1 MTMEED
7 SFYGYERPDGRVG
20 VRNHVLLL
28 PTVVCSAHVA
38 SCISMA
44 VNGTTPI
51 YNQFGCA
58 QAGEDLE
65 TTVKTLIG
73 LGKNPN
79 VASVLVIA
87 LGCESTPYKDV
98 AEEIRKTGKRVEL
111 IVIQEVSGGTT
122 KAIEHGARI
131 AKKLVEEASLV
142 ERRAFKAKELTV
154 AVECGGSDWTSGI
167 ASNPAVGYAMDKLI
181 EKGGTVVFSET
192 TEIIGAEHILARR
205 ARDEEVKER
214 LLKMVARMEKRSEM
228 VGVDIRGANPSPGN
242 IAGGLTT
249 LEEKS
254 LGAIYKGGTKTLEG
268 ALEYAEDI
276 PKRAGLFFM
285 DTPGYDVE
293 SMVGMVAGG
302 AQLVVFTTGLG
313 TPIGNPITPVIKVTG
328 NSETYQRM
336 SDNIDVNVRTIIDGL
351 EDIKEAGSR
360 IYREVLSV
368 ASDKMTKAETL
379 GHKEFGMLKLSPSF

>member
-1 MTMEED
+1 MTMEEE

-38 SCISMA
+38 SCISMG

-58 QAGEDLE
+58 QAGEDLK

-87 LGCESTPYKDV
+87 LGCEGTPYKDV

-111 IVIQEVSGGTT
+111 MIIQEVGGTI
-122 KAIEHGARI
+122 KAMEHGTRI
-131 AKKLVEEASLV
+131 AKELVEEASLV
-142 ERRAFKAKELTV
+142 QKRAFKARELTV

-181 EKGGTVVFSET
+181 EKGGTVIFSET

-205 ARDEEVKER
+205 ARNEEVKEK
-214 LLKMVARMEKRSEM
+214 LLKMVARVEKRSEM
-228 VGVDIRGANPSPGN
+228 VGVDIRGTNPSPGN

-254 LGAIYKGGTKTLEG
+254 LGAIYKGGTNPLEG

-293 SMVGMVAGG
+293 SVIGMVAGG

-313 TPIGNPITPVIKVTG
+313 TPIGNPIAPVIKVTG

-336 SDNIDVNVRTIIDGL
+336 SDNIDANAGTIIEGL

-368 ASDKMTKAETL
+368 ASGKMTKAETL
-379 GHKEFGMLKLSPSF
+379 GHTEFGMLKLSPSF

>member
-1 MTMEED
+1 MEED
-7 SFYGYERPDGRVG
+7 IFYGYERPDGRVG

-38 SCISMA
+38 SCISMT
-44 VNGTTPI
+44 VNGTTI
-51 YNQFGCA
+51 LYNQFGCA
-58 QAGEDLE
+58 QAGEDLK

-79 VASVLVIA
+79 VASVLVIS

-111 IVIQEVSGGTT
+111 MVIQEVGGTI
-122 KAIEHGARI
+122 KAIEHGTRI
-131 AKKLVEEASLV
+131 AKKLVEEASLFQK
-142 ERRAFKAKELTV
+142 RAFEARELTV

-167 ASNPAVGYAMDKLI
+167 ASNLTVGYAMDKLI

-205 ARDEEVKER
+205 ARDEEVKEK
-214 LLKMVARMEKRSEM
+214 LLKMVARMEKRSEI

-254 LGAIYKGGTKTLEG
+254 LGAIYKGGTNPLEG
-268 ALEYAEDI
+268 ALDYAEEI

-293 SMVGMVAGG
+293 SMIGMVAGG

-313 TPIGNPITPVIKVTG
+313 TPIGNPIAPVVKVTG
-328 NSETYQRM
+328 NSETYRWM
-336 SDNIDVNVRTIIDGL
+336 SDNIDVNVGTIIEGL
-351 EDIKEAGSR
+351 EDIKEASSR

-368 ASDKMTKAETL
+368 ASGKMTKAETL

>member
-1 MTMEED
+1 MTMDED
-7 SFYGYERPDGRVG
+7 IFYGYERPDGRVG
-20 VRNHVLLL
+20 TRNHALLL
-28 PTVVCSAHVA
+28 PTVVCSSHVA
-38 SCISMA
+38 SCISMS
-44 VNGTTPI
+44 VNGTTTL

-65 TTVKTLIG
+65 TTVKTLVG
-73 LGKNPN
+73 LGRNPN

-87 LGCESTPYKDV
+87 LGCENTPYKDV

-111 IVIQEVSGGTT
+111 MVIQEVGGTI
-122 KAIEHGARI
+122 KAIKHGKRV
-131 AKKLVEEASLV
+131 AKRLVKEASLV
-142 ERRAFKAKELTV
+142 QKRAFEARELTV
-154 AVECGGSDWTSGI
+154 AAECGGSDWTSGI

-192 TEIIGAEHILARR
+192 SEIIGAEHILARR
-205 ARDEEVKER
+205 ARGEEVKEK
-214 LLKMVARMEKRSEM
+214 LLKMVARMEKRSETM
-228 VGVDIRGANPSPGN
+228 GVNIRDANPSPGN

-254 LGAIYKGGTKTLEG
+254 LGAIYKGGTNLLEG

-293 SMVGMVAGG
+293 SMIGMVAGG

-313 TPIGNPITPVIKVTG
+313 TPVGTPIAPVIKVTG

-336 SDNIDVNVRTIIDGL
+336 SDNTDVNVGTVIEGL
-351 EDIKEAGSR
+351 EDIKEAGGR
-360 IYREVLSV
+360 IYAEVLSV
-368 ASDKMTKAETL
+368 ASGKMTKAETL
-379 GHKEFGMLKLSPSF
+379 GHKEFGMLKLSPSC

>member
-1 MTMEED
+1 MTMEEGI
-7 SFYGYERPDGRVG
+7 FYGYERPNGRVG

-44 VNGTTPI
+44 VKGTTTL

-58 QAGEDLE
+58 QAGEDFK

-79 VASVLVIA
+79 IASVLVIA
-87 LGCESTPYKDV
+87 LGCENTPYRDV
-98 AEEIRKTGKRVEL
+98 AEEIQKTGKRVEL
-111 IVIQEVSGGTT
+111 MVIQEVGGTI
-122 KAIEHGARI
+122 KAIEHGTRI
-131 AKKLVEEASLV
+131 AETFVEEASLV
-142 ERRAFKAKELTV
+142 QKRAFKAGELTV

-181 EKGGTVVFSET
+181 EKKGTVVFSET
-192 TEIIGAEHILARR
+192 SEIIGAEHILARR
-205 ARDEEVKER
+205 ARDEEVKEK
-214 LLKMVARMEKRSEM
+214 LLKMVAKIEKRSEM
-228 VGVDIRGANPSPGN
+228 AGVDIREANPSPGN
-242 IAGGLTT
+242 IAGGITT
-249 LEEKS
+249 LDEKS
-254 LGAIYKGGTKTLEG
+254 LGAIYKGGTKPLEG
-268 ALEYAEDI
+268 ALEYAEEI

-313 TPIGNPITPVIKVTG
+313 TPLGNPIAPVIKVTG

-336 SDNIDVNVRTIIDGL
+336 SDNIDINVGTIIDGL
-351 EDIKEAGSR
+351 EDIEEAGSR

-368 ASDKMTKAETL
+368 ASGKRTKAEAL